1 MSCCEETLHAPP
13 AIFGRLFVVDLAIV
27 GMEAVLRAGIDVNG
41 EPALAGGLQRSAHSR
56 HIAERDGLIILG
68 VEAEDRRLSFWN
80 ARGSEVRSRLV
91 NWRCASAIYR
101 RIWARKCL
109 SGRYQS

>member
-41 EPALAGGLQRSAHSR
+41 ELALAGGLQRSAHSR

-68 VEAEDRRLSFWN
+68 VEAEDRRLHS
-80 ARGSEVRSRLV
+80 GMQED
-91 NWRCASAIYR
+91 
-101 RIWARKCL
+101 RK
-109 SGRYQS
+109 